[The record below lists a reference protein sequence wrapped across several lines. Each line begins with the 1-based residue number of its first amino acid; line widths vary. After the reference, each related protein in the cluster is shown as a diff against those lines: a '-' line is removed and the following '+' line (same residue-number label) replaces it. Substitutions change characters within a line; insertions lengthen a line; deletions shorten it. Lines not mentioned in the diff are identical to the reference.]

1 LSFTPPLSQIGT
13 PMSPYLSTVTN
24 LFSGDLAT
32 ISTEIKK
39 LREDILIADIDLAHQ
54 EAEGI
59 APEEIVTRYVE
70 ARGIYGIQKWLRDLA
85 AEYDAAQPFGLRLID
100 ELDTLDALSFSAAA

>member
-1 LSFTPPLSQIGT
+1 
-13 PMSPYLSTVTN
+13 MSPFVSNVTN

-32 ISTEIKK
+32 ISTEIKQ
-39 LREDILIADIDLAHQ
+39 LRKDVLIADIDLARQ

-59 APEEIVTRYVE
+59 APEEIVTRYVA
-70 ARGIYGIQKWLRDLA
+70 ARGNHGIQMWLRGLA
-85 AEYDAAQPFGLRLID
+85 VEADAAQPFGPRLVD

>member
-1 LSFTPPLSQIGT
+1 
-13 PMSPYLSTVTN
+13 MSPFVSNVTN

-32 ISTEIKK
+32 ISTEIKQ
-39 LREDILIADIDLAHQ
+39 LRKDVLIADIDLARQ

-59 APEEIVTRYVE
+59 APEEIVTRYVA
-70 ARGIYGIQKWLRDLA
+70 ARGNHSIQMWLRGLA
-85 AEYDAAQPFGLRLID
+85 VEADAAQPFGPRRVD

>member
-1 LSFTPPLSQIGT
+1 
-13 PMSPYLSTVTN
+13 MSPFVSNLTS

-32 ISTEIKK
+32 ISTEMKQ
-39 LREDILIADIDLAHQ
+39 LRKDILVADIDLARE

-59 APEEIVTRYVE
+59 SPEEISARYVS
-70 ARGIYGIQKWLRDLA
+70 ARGDHRIQAWLRRLA
-85 AEYDAAQPFGLRLID
+85 AEADSAQPFGPRLID